1 MYLVII
7 AVTVI
12 SYLIGSINF
21 SIILSKAISGKD
33 IRESGSGNAGA
44 TNMLRTHGKKMGV
57 ITLLLDV
64 LKGIVAILLVGYI
77 AYIKIPDDVFFNMND
92 LCTQLYFALPYIAG
106 VAVILGHNFPLYFG
120 FKGGKGVATSLG
132 VVLMLDWKVG
142 LIVAVCAIAVMAIT
156 RYVSLG
162 SILGGA
168 AFIIVEIVK
177 ASVTGAYDVI
187 QLVCVIIIGGLLIAR
202 HHANIKRLLNGTENK
217 LSFSKKEK

>member
-177 ASVTGAYDVI
+177 AAVTGAYDVI

>member
-177 ASVTGAYDVI
+177 AAVTGEYNVI